1 MDLGEQLEKVEDL
14 QNKEFNVFGIKV
26 TPVTIG
32 AAVTLVS
39 SVVGLLYGGFL
50 MYQKVEEV
58 ANLDLGAYQ
67 QEMKVMNEKIEGLSA
82 KTETTVDYARDIKN
96 NLRNDILRI
105 EKVTERSDDKV
116 QNLEE
121 KVRKLID
128 DAEARFEA
136 KRDQLRSSQSADM
149 KELEQRLDA
158 KIQRA
163 LDNPLA
169 N

>member
-1 MDLGEQLEKVEDL
+1 MDLGEQIEKVEDL

-39 SVVGLLYGGFL
+39 SVIGLLYGGFL

>member
-1 MDLGEQLEKVEDL
+1 MDLGDQLEKVENL

-32 AAVTLVS
+32 ATVTLVS

>member
-1 MDLGEQLEKVEDL
+1 MDLGEQIERVEDL
-14 QNKEFNVFGIKV
+14 QNKEFNIFGIKV

-32 AAVTLVS
+32 AAVTLIS

-136 KRDQLRSSQSADM
+136 KRDQLRSSQTADM
-149 KELEQRLDA
+149 KELEARLNA
-158 KIQRA
+158 KVQQA

-169 N
+169 K

>member
-1 MDLGEQLEKVEDL
+1 MDLGSEVENL
-14 QNKEFNVFGIKV
+14 QNKEFSILGVKV

-136 KRDQLRSSQSADM
+136 KRDQLRSSQTADM
-149 KELEQRLDA
+149 KELEARLNA
-158 KIQRA
+158 KVQQA

-169 N
+169 K

>member
-67 QEMKVMNEKIEGLSA
+67 QEMKVMSEKIEGLSA

>member
-1 MDLGEQLEKVEDL
+1 MDLGDQLEKVENL

>member
-1 MDLGEQLEKVEDL
+1 MDLGDQLEKVENL

-136 KRDQLRSSQSADM
+136 KRDQLRSSQTADM
-149 KELEQRLDA
+149 KELEARLNA
-158 KIQRA
+158 KVQQA

-169 N
+169 K